1 MLDNLIFCL
10 NAVIPIFLMMIL
22 GAFFMKI
29 KVFDEAFVNRLN
41 SFVFKVSLPVLVF
54 YDMSRSDFHD
64 IWDGKFV
71 IFCFVATVASICL
84 TWGISFFIKNRGER
98 GEFIQVAYRSSA
110 AIMGIA
116 LVVNLYGSAGM
127 TPLMI
132 LGSVPLYNVIAVTV
146 LSLFNEENG
155 SLDRALIIQTAG
167 NVLKNPIIWGVFAG
181 LAWSVAD
188 INTPQILDT
197 SFSYVARLATPLGL
211 MALGASFD
219 IKKARES
226 VTLAGLASF
235 IKLIGLGMI
244 IIPIAISLGYADD
257 KLVAVLI
264 MCCSPTTVS
273 CYIMAKNMGHDG
285 TLTSSTVMMT
295 TACSAFTLT
304 AWLFILKTI
313 GVI

>member
-146 LSLFNEENG
+146 LSLFNDENG
-155 SLDRALIIQTAG
+155 PLDRALIIQTAG

-181 LAWSVAD
+181 LA
-188 INTPQILDT
+188 
-197 SFSYVARLATPLGL
+197 
-211 MALGASFD
+211 
-219 IKKARES
+219 
-226 VTLAGLASF
+226 
-235 IKLIGLGMI
+235 
-244 IIPIAISLGYADD
+244 
-257 KLVAVLI
+257 
-264 MCCSPTTVS
+264 
-273 CYIMAKNMGHDG
+273 
-285 TLTSSTVMMT
+285 
-295 TACSAFTLT
+295 
-304 AWLFILKTI
+304 
-313 GVI
+313 